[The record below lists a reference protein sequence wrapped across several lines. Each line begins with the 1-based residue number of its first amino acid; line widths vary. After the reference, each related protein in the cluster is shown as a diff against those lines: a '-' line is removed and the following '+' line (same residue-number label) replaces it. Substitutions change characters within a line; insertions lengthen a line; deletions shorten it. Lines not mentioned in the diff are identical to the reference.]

1 SEAYHGYIDQ
11 LSYSSRPKSSN
22 EILDDATLVFYFAFN
37 NNSFL
42 DSGPNRIIGTSYNV
56 ILINDALQFYQS
68 FSYFQIETFILPN
81 IDNASSSI
89 ALWINPSSTN
99 STSIVHVSNNFSC
112 WNMISLNDQGHIIL
126 EYPQN
131 QTIMGPSVI
140 SNSWTHITQTY
151 SINNGIKLYIN
162 GTLFNQTY
170 SSSSFSIDPSYTIT
184 VGNCSQNCY
193 VCDVNGTSYDGFID
207 EFRVYTRELNA
218 SNVQK
223 LTIQSK

>member
-1 SEAYHGYIDQ
+1 
-11 LSYSSRPKSSN
+11 
-22 EILDDATLVFYFAFN
+22 
-37 NNSFL
+37 
-42 DSGPNRIIGTSYNV
+42 
-56 ILINDALQFYQS
+56 
-68 FSYFQIETFILPN
+68 
-81 IDNASSSI
+81 
-89 ALWINPSSTN
+89 
-99 STSIVHVSNNFSC
+99 
-112 WNMISLNDQGHIIL
+112 MISLNDQGHIIL

-131 QTIMGPSVI
+131 QIIIGPSVI

-151 SINNGIKLYIN
+151 SIDNGIKLYVN

-193 VCDVNGTSYDGFID
+193 ICDVNGTSYNGFID